1 LSNGFFH
8 RLTALLGAV
17 LLAAALTCGAAGAQE
32 AAPGIVATQQAVIEG
47 LAKKAEAVARRVD
60 TNADNDARLADLRTE
75 LDALAKEVLQAG
87 VAFRPRLSE
96 INSRLELL
104 GAPPGEGAPPEA
116 EMVTRERQALL
127 GEKSQIN
134 LLIGDAET
142 ISLRVNRLIDQIA
155 QMRRDLFANTLSK
168 RYEIDYA
175 LVGEVVADFTDE
187 LTRLYATVAAW
198 LRFVVQFKLSSVLGA
213 AFFAVALAAIL
224 LIGGRRLFGTLL
236 DGDPTNPDPPYIS
249 RLSVA
254 FWSTFLRSA
263 SIAVFFLSTWFFFD
277 YFDVL
282 RGDIGAML
290 AALFTVLA
298 LVLFVNRLSN
308 AVLSPKLPNWR
319 LLEIEPRPARILVW
333 LVTAMAIATGV
344 DYLFGEVFRIRG
356 APLALTVGESL
367 AATVIVGVL
376 LVLIATV
383 KPFSTADGR
392 PRAWPLPLRVAFYA
406 IGLATVVSALFG
418 YIGLAKFVS
427 QQIVVTGAILAMMYI
442 GVLSGRAV
450 AEEGAFAGTALG
462 RRLGGRFRIEEATFD
477 QLGLATSILI
487 NIFILFVGLPL
498 ILLQWGF
505 QLGDIRTFAYSV
517 ATEIRVGT
525 VSFSLIGIVTGIAVF
540 AAGFFATRWFQR
552 WLDDSVMT
560 RGRVDAGVR
569 NSIRTAVGY
578 AGVAIAGL
586 VGISAAGI
594 DLSNLALI
602 VSALS
607 LGIGF
612 GLQNVVSNFVS
623 GLILLA
629 ERPFKVGDW
638 IVAGAVQGT
647 VKKISVRATEIETF
661 QRQTVIMPNSEL
673 INAAVGNWTHR
684 NKLGRVEI
692 RVNVAY
698 GADAQK
704 AHATMLEIARAHP
717 LVLKNP
723 EPFVVFANFGTAA
736 LEFEIRVFLSDILN
750 GMRVQ
755 NDIRFAV
762 LAAFV
767 EAGIDIPSSPR
778 AMPPPPLPP
787 VNAQP
792 AEAAAPRPR
801 RKRSAAPAGGRGDVA
816 PGPAPRRRRRPDP
829 DADGDDVA

>member
-1 LSNGFFH
+1 MNNNPLDRLAAFLIAL
-8 RLTALLGAV
+8 LTAAV
-17 LLAAALTCGAAGAQE
+17 LSVAPVAAQ
-32 AAPGIVATQQAVIEG
+32 APVPEIVATQQAVIADLG
-47 LAKKAEAVARRVD
+47 AKTDEIEKRVEANAE
-60 TNADNDARLADLRTE
+60 NDGRLADLRIE
-75 LDALAKEVLQAG
+75 LDLFAKDLLKAG
-87 VAFRPRLSE
+87 VAFRPRLTE
-96 INSRLELL
+96 INTRLELL
-104 GAPPGEGAPPEA
+104 GAAPAEGQPPEA
-116 EMVTRERQALL
+116 EMVAKERQALL
-127 GEKSQIN
+127 SEKSQIN
-134 LLIGDAET
+134 VLIGEAET
-142 ISLRVNRLIDQIA
+142 ISLRVNRLIAEIA

-175 LVGEVVADFTDE
+175 LLGEVVADLTDE
-187 LTRLYATVAAW
+187 LSRLYSTVAAW
-198 LRFVVQFKLSSVLGA
+198 LKFVVQYKLSSVLAA
-213 AFFAVALAAIL
+213 AFFAVAGAVVLM
-224 LIGGRRLFGTLL
+224 IGGGRLFGNLIRADSADL
-236 DGDPTNPDPPYIS
+236 DPPYIS

-263 SIAVFFLSTWFFFD
+263 AIAVFFLSTWFFFD

-290 AALFTVLA
+290 RALFIVLA
-298 LVLFVNRLSN
+298 LVLFVNRLAH
-308 AVLSPKLPNWR
+308 AVLSPRLPNWR
-319 LLEIEPRPARILVW
+319 LVNIEPRPARLLVW
-333 LVTAMAIATGV
+333 LITAMAIATGF
-344 DYLFGEVFRIRG
+344 DYLFSEVFRIRG

-367 AATVIVGVL
+367 VATVIVGIL
-376 LVLIATV
+376 LILIATV
-383 KPFSTADGR
+383 KPFADGEGR
-392 PRAWPLPLRVAFYA
+392 PKAWPLLLRISFYVVGA
-406 IGLATVVSALFG
+406 ATVLAALLG

-427 QQIVVTGAILAMMYI
+427 QQIVITGAILAMMYI

-450 AEEGAFAGTALG
+450 AEEGAFAETALG
-462 RRLGGRFRIEEATFD
+462 RRLGERWRVEEATFD
-477 QLGLATSILI
+477 QIGLATSILI
-487 NIFILFVGLPL
+487 NIFVLFVGLPM

-505 QLGDIRTFAYSV
+505 QWGDIRAWAYSI
-517 ATEIRVGT
+517 ATEIRIGT

-540 AAGFFATRWFQR
+540 AIGFFATRWFQG

-578 AGVAIAGL
+578 AGVALAGL
-586 VGISAAGI
+586 IGISAAGI

-602 VSALS
+602 AGALS

-638 IVAGAVQGT
+638 VVAGAVSGT

-692 RVNVAY
+692 KVNVAY
-698 GADAQK
+698 GSDVHR
-704 AHATMLEIARAHP
+704 AHEIMTAVAKAHP

-723 EPFVVFANFGTAA
+723 EPFVLFANFGPAA

-762 LAAFV
+762 LDALG
-767 EAGIDIPSSPR
+767 EAGIEIPSAPR
-778 AMPPPPLPP
+778 MVPPKEEDEAA
-787 VNAQP
+787 VREKEQ
-792 AEAAAPRPR
+792 AEAELIAAR
-801 RKRSAAPAGGRGDVA
+801 RAREAKAPAK
-816 PGPAPRRRRRPDP
+816 RRRRRPDA
-829 DADGDDVA
+829 DAATDDDT

>member
-1 LSNGFFH
+1 LNNHPLDRLAAFLIAL
-8 RLTALLGAV
+8 LTAAV
-17 LLAAALTCGAAGAQE
+17 LSVAPVAAQ
-32 AAPGIVATQQAVIEG
+32 APVPEIVATQQAVIADLG
-47 LAKKAEAVARRVD
+47 AKTDEIEKRVEA
-60 TNADNDARLADLRTE
+60 NADNDGRLADLRIE
-75 LDALAKEVLQAG
+75 LDLLAKDLLKAG
-87 VAFRPRLSE
+87 VAFRPRLTE
-96 INSRLELL
+96 INTRLELL
-104 GAPPGEGAPPEA
+104 GAAPAEGQPPEA
-116 EMVTRERQALL
+116 EMVAKERQALL
-127 GEKSQIN
+127 SEKSQIN
-134 LLIGDAET
+134 VLIGEAET
-142 ISLRVNRLIDQIA
+142 ISLRVNRLIAEIA

-175 LVGEVVADFTDE
+175 LLGEVVADLTDE
-187 LTRLYATVAAW
+187 LSRLYSTVAAW
-198 LRFVVQFKLSSVLGA
+198 LKFVVQYKLSSVLAA
-213 AFFAVALAAIL
+213 AFFAVAGAVVLM
-224 LIGGRRLFGTLL
+224 IGGGRLFGNLIRADSADL
-236 DGDPTNPDPPYIS
+236 DPPYIS

-263 SIAVFFLSTWFFFD
+263 AIAVFFLSTWFFFD

-290 AALFTVLA
+290 RALFIVLA
-298 LVLFVNRLSN
+298 LVLFVNRLAH
-308 AVLSPKLPNWR
+308 AVLSPRLPNWR
-319 LLEIEPRPARILVW
+319 LVNIEPRPARLLVW
-333 LVTAMAIATGV
+333 LITAMAIATGF
-344 DYLFGEVFRIRG
+344 DYLFSEVFRIRG

-367 AATVIVGVL
+367 AATVIVGIL
-376 LVLIATV
+376 LILIATV
-383 KPFSTADGR
+383 KPFADGEGR
-392 PRAWPLPLRVAFYA
+392 PKAWPLLLRISFYVVGA
-406 IGLATVVSALFG
+406 ATVLAALLG

-427 QQIVVTGAILAMMYI
+427 QQIVITGAILAMMYI

-450 AEEGAFAGTALG
+450 AEEGAFAETALG
-462 RRLGGRFRIEEATFD
+462 RRLGERWRVEEATFD
-477 QLGLATSILI
+477 QIGLATSILI
-487 NIFILFVGLPL
+487 NIFVLFVGLPM

-505 QLGDIRTFAYSV
+505 QWGDIRAWAYSI
-517 ATEIRVGT
+517 ATEIRIGT

-540 AAGFFATRWFQR
+540 AIGFFATRWFQG

-578 AGVAIAGL
+578 AGVALAGL
-586 VGISAAGI
+586 IGISAAGI

-602 VSALS
+602 AGALS

-638 IVAGAVQGT
+638 VVAGAVSGT

-692 RVNVAY
+692 KVNVAY
-698 GADAQK
+698 GSDVHR
-704 AHATMLEIARAHP
+704 AHEIMTAVAKAHP

-723 EPFVVFANFGTAA
+723 EPFVLFANFGPAA

-762 LAAFV
+762 LDALG
-767 EAGIDIPSSPR
+767 EAGIEIPSAPR
-778 AMPPPPLPP
+778 MVPPKEED
-787 VNAQP
+787 
-792 AEAAAPRPR
+792 EAAVREKEQAEEELIAAR
-801 RKRSAAPAGGRGDVA
+801 RAREAKAPAK
-816 PGPAPRRRRRPDP
+816 RRRRRPDA
-829 DADGDDVA
+829 DAATDDDT